1 MDLYLALTAAAWAV
15 GGMFCACWL
24 AWLDRSRREIP
35 VPVKCAVLV
44 GWPML
49 MPYLLYQRGDLTAW
63 QACLKAAVWVALLS
77 AGFGFDALQRVSEPP
92 AARPAEEG
100 ARLALPA
107 PTEPVGVAPL
117 QIAFPESPSEA
128 DRREAVK
135 HWNSGIIYYQKG
147 DYEKSQEEWSLCRE
161 LDPGNSDCLT
171 GLQRL
176 DMNYGVKTTPV
187 SARQLGSRFPSTR
200 WRAAKASGP

>member
-1 MDLYLALTAAAWAV
+1 MDLYLALTAAVWAV

-24 AWLDRSRREIP
+24 AWLDRSRREIAT
-35 VPVKCAVLV
+35 PVKCAVLV

-77 AGFGFDALQRVSEPP
+77 AGFGFDALQRVPEPP
-92 AARPAEEG
+92 AARYLEG
-100 ARLALPA
+100 STRAALPP
-107 PTEPVGVAPL
+107 PTEPVGVAPP

-147 DYEKSQEEWSLCRE
+147 DFEKTEEEWSSCRE
-161 LDPGNSDCLT
+161 LDPANSDCLV

-176 DMNYGVKTTPV
+176 DTEYSLKSKLVA
-187 SARQLGSRFPSTR
+187 ARQLGSRFPNSR
-200 WRAAKASGP
+200 WRAVKASSP